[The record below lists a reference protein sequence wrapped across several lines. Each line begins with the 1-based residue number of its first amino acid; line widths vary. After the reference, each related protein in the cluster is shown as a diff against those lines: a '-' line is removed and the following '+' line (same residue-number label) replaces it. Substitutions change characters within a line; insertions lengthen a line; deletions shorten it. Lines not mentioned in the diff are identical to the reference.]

1 PEWIAAQQNENYAG
15 ARMIARTVDNL
26 WGWQSVTPE
35 NIDPSQWN
43 ELYEVYQKDRY
54 RLGLR
59 RFFQQEN
66 AWAEQSVSARMLEAV
81 RKEFWNAPR
90 QIRTELARNYAQSVI
105 DNGVACCDHTCNNP
119 LLHQMV
125 VNLISV
131 PGVMTPESV
140 AKFQIAVERAAAREL
155 SEQIRERRSR
165 QAGLKQSPPQQE
177 SAPRRSPELH
187 PVKGYKMKEAH
198 DDKTR
203 MSSSGIRWASILAL
217 LALAGVFLAG
227 TRQEKQ

>member
-1 PEWIAAQQNENYAG
+1 
-15 ARMIARTVDNL
+15 MIARTVDNL

-35 NIDPSQWN
+35 NIDAAQWN

-140 AKFQIAVERAAAREL
+140 AKFQIAVERAAA
-155 SEQIRERRSR
+155 
-165 QAGLKQSPPQQE
+165 AGAFGADTGTPQPAGWFETVTAAAGECAPPE
-177 SAPRRSPELH
+177 PGTA
-187 PVKGYKMKEAH
+187 
-198 DDKTR
+198 
-203 MSSSGIRWASILAL
+203 SGQR
-217 LALAGVFLAG
+217 V
-227 TRQEKQ
+227 